1 MARMPFIKNF
11 ADEDPLTR
19 AMAPPPDESQEERNT
34 RLRRE
39 ADAQRISDEID
50 ERIGQD
56 RAAWRRNK
64 SLFKL
69 LLLGQSES
77 GKSTT
82 LKNFQLAFARRAWQ
96 AERASWRAVIQLNL
110 IRSVNTVLDVF
121 TDELAR
127 ADAAARSPSSSPPFR
142 PTSVADRPALFAL
155 AQPLVPTDSA
165 GSDHN
170 HSSTLPRPRTQ
181 PVRRAHSAH
190 VVPAASQSKQSPP
203 PPLPFASKHSLL
215 KLRLAPLRR
224 VEADLTRRLGAAS
237 VDEQFDAPEAA
248 TPSEIGSASA
258 GDSDDLM
265 VATPFDV
272 AYARA
277 RRAPGEPFVR
287 AHRSWRDSLGEH
299 SRGRLGRRRG
309 ESSDREMDTDDATE
323 VIASC
328 AEAIAELWADEV
340 VQEMLRRRKMRLD
353 HGPGFFLND
362 VGRIATRGYEPSDDD
377 VVRARL
383 RTLGVQ
389 EHHLVFETETGS
401 DIAKEWIIYDVGGS
415 RTTRAA
421 WLPYF
426 DDANAILFLAPISCF
441 DELLTEDHRVN
452 RLEDSFVLW
461 KAIVSSKLLANCIL
475 ILFLNKFDLLE
486 RKLQSG
492 VQVRKYLPSFGER
505 ENAAPVLAKY
515 LHHKFREQMKELS
528 PKPRQFYGYLT
539 SAINTRATAAT
550 LSSVRDGIIRQHLEK
565 ADFV

>member
-1 MARMPFIKNF
+1 MPFIRSF
-11 ADEDPLTR
+11 ADDDPLSR
-19 AMAPPPDESQEERNT
+19 AIAPPPDESPEERAA
-34 RLRRE
+34 RLRKE

-64 SLFKL
+64 SLFRL

-82 LKNFQLAFARRAWQ
+82 LKNFQLAFAPRAWL

-110 IRSVNTVLDVF
+110 IRSVNTILDALS
-121 TDELAR
+121 DELAR
-127 ADAAARSPSSSPPFR
+127 AHADTRSSSPSPPFR
-142 PTSVADRPALFAL
+142 P
-155 AQPLVPTDSA
+155 
-165 GSDHN
+165 
-170 HSSTLPRPRTQ
+170 SS
-181 PVRRAHSAH
+181 
-190 VVPAASQSKQSPP
+190 VVPRLDAAVAAAAAAANAP
-203 PPLPFASKHSLL
+203 PPLLLAAKHSLL
-215 KLRLAPLRR
+215 RLRLAPLRR

-237 VDEQFDAPEAA
+237 VDERFDAPEAA
-248 TPSEIGSASA
+248 APPAA
-258 GDSDDLM
+258 GADADHDLM
-265 VATPFDV
+265 VATPFDA

-287 AHRSWRDSLGEH
+287 TNRSWRDSLGEYTRARSGGRAH
-299 SRGRLGRRRG
+299 GRGQSTERG
-309 ESSDREMDTDDATE
+309 SQADDVTE

-328 AEAIAELWADEV
+328 MEDISELWADDV

-362 VGRIATRGYEPSDDD
+362 VATIAVRGYEPSDDH

-389 EHHLVFETETGS
+389 EHHLVFETETSS
-401 DIAKEWIIYDVGGS
+401 DISKEWIIYDVGGS

-475 ILFLNKFDLLE
+475 ILFLNKYDLLE

-492 VQVRKYLPSFGER
+492 IQVKKYLPSFGER
-505 ENAAPVLAKY
+505 ENSAPVLAKY

-528 PKPRQFYGYLT
+528 PQPRHFYGYLT
-539 SAINTRATAAT
+539 SATNTKTTAAT